1 MEEGNQ
7 DCPLCAAQRNT
18 RPTWLSMDLDIL
30 TLLSKQ
36 ANPQRKVW
44 PVGSAGVEH
53 RDWERQEVRKISF
66 PSKDSQASVNIL
78 LPPPPPSCY
87 PASGC
92 PSRGDPEAFR
102 GFIVLEAFFSS

>member
-1 MEEGNQ
+1 MGEGNQ

-78 LPPPPPSCY
+78 LPPHPPP
-87 PASGC
+87 AILQAAVQAEGTLRLSG
-92 PSRGDPEAFR
+92 A
-102 GFIVLEAFFSS
+102 LLY